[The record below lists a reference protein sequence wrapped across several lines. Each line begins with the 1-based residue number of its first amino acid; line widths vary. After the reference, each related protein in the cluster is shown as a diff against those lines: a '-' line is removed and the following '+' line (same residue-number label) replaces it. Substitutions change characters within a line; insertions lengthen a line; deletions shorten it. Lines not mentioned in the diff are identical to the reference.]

1 MAESKAKLEAKGEE
15 AVPVV
20 NEVGHVTDYVSG
32 PTQLADAVAVR
43 TEETSSKTKNTSP
56 VSVKLMAK
64 QGHQKALETI
74 VTSQSSLP
82 QTGEQVVSILSLV
95 GLNFLGLSSFLGLR
109 KQEEK

>member
-1 MAESKAKLEAKGEE
+1 M
-15 AVPVV
+15 
-20 NEVGHVTDYVSG
+20 
-32 PTQLADAVAVR
+32 
-43 TEETSSKTKNTSP
+43 
-56 VSVKLMAK
+56 
-64 QGHQKALETI
+64 